1 MAMNFQP
8 KSETEIQKEEE
19 QWALWPRGQYDF
31 EVLEYSDEVSK
42 ASGADM
48 IKLRL
53 KVYHPDGGTRTIFDY
68 LMPAMAA
75 KLRHACDCMGLTAQ
89 YESGSLEAAD
99 FDGGSGKLILYI
111 KKGTG
116 GYADQNAVADY
127 VKSEGPARP
136 ARPAATRVPAGGG
149 GRGKTQSD
157 IDDEIPFAP
166 QWQ

>member
-1 MAMNFQP
+1 MAMNFIP
-8 KSETEIQKEEE
+8 KSEAEIKKEEE
-19 QWALWPRGQYDF
+19 QRAVWPRGTYDF
-31 EVLEYSDEVSK
+31 EVVEYTDEVSK
-42 ASGADM
+42 NGNDM

-68 LMPAMAA
+68 LMPAIAA
-75 KLRHACDCMGLTAQ
+75 KLRHACDCMGLTGQ
-89 YESGSLEAAD
+89 YESGTLEAAD
-99 FDGGSGKLILYI
+99 FDGGSGKLILYV
-111 KKGTG
+111 KKGVG

-127 VKSEGPARP
+127 VKSDGPAKAPRS
-136 ARPAATRVPAGGG
+136 AVTKAAVGGG